1 VTGVIQLAGRG
12 IIKYMPHVE
21 VKVKVMFPFLIKHRA
36 VKACGGI
43 EV

>member
-1 VTGVIQLAGRG
+1 MFQPAGRG
-12 IIKYMPHVE
+12 ITSIKYMPHVE
-21 VKVKVMFPFLIKHRA
+21 VKVKVMIAFLIKHRV